1 VSTHAAVANQK
12 VEFELGSQTYCV
24 DIEYITEVSDVKP
37 ITALPNSAAHVRG
50 MMDLRGRT
58 TSVVDPRVLF
68 DVEGAGDSESVLVF
82 DPETM
87 DGATGWIVDEVTQ
100 VTDIADDAVHD
111 PPADSDEA
119 VRGVIRRDDE
129 FVIWIEP
136 TAVAN

>member
-1 VSTHAAVANQK
+1 
-12 VEFELGSQTYCV
+12 
-24 DIEYITEVSDVKP
+24 
-37 ITALPNSAAHVRG
+37 
-50 MMDLRGRT
+50 
-58 TSVVDPRVLF
+58 VDPRVLF

-100 VTDIADDAVHD
+100 VTDVADDAVHD